1 MKYNFFTQRHLFV
14 TLCAMVLVFTGCI
27 KEDMDDCKYYTVQL
41 KVENLNGDDITESG
55 IVSEATLFVFD
66 ADNKY
71 LDKVLV
77 NAETIRNRKFI
88 ELDYPS
94 SSKLN
99 IVAWGGLAGQNQD
112 VTEAQIISDLQ
123 VNLQKQGS
131 IANSPDSL
139 YHGTKTVL
147 TRASEGQTINQEII
161 IRKKV
166 GTVQVR
172 TIGIEY
178 ANIPA
183 RTKAGGV
190 DPGDFTY
197 LVDKTPGGFDYQG
210 NVIGD
215 SVQYAPEPFV
225 EETTGYL
232 ETEKSN
238 VIPSDKIGVSLQGNG
253 KEIYN
258 RNTDD
263 KGDPFKV
270 EAGDD
275 LLVVVQLGEDGNV
288 VSVRSYVRKWGESG
302 QEEEL

>member
-41 KVENLNGDDITESG
+41 KVENLKGGDITESG
-55 IVSEATLFVFD
+55 IVSEATLFIFD

-71 LDKVLV
+71 LDKVSV
-77 NAETIRNRKFI
+77 NAETIRNRDFI

-99 IVAWGGLAGQNQD
+99 VVAWGGLAGQNQD
-112 VTEAQIISDLQ
+112 VTDAQIISDLQ
-123 VNLQKQGS
+123 VNLQKEGN

-147 TRASEGQTINQEII
+147 TRSSEGQTINQEIV

-166 GTVQVR
+166 GSVQVR

-178 ANIPA
+178 ANVP
-183 RTKAGGV
+183 TKAGEGV
-190 DPGDFTY
+190 DPDNFTY
-197 LVDKTPGGFDYQG
+197 IVDKTPSGFDYQG
-210 NVIGD
+210 NEIGD
-215 SVQYAPEPFV
+215 SVSYSPEPFV

-232 ETEKSN
+232 ETAKSN
-238 VIPSDKIGVSLQGNG
+238 VIPSDKIGVSLKGSDG
-253 KEIYN
+253 KEIYYV
-258 RNTDD
+258 D
-263 KGDPFKV
+263 KDNDNEPLKV
-270 EAGDD
+270 DVGEDR
-275 LLVVVQLGEDGNV
+275 LIIVQLGEDGNV
-288 VSVRSYVRKWGESG
+288 VSVKSYVRNWGESG

>member
-41 KVENLNGDDITESG
+41 KVENQNGGDITESG

-66 ADNKY
+66 ANNKY

-77 NAETIRNRKFI
+77 NAETIKNRRYI

-94 SSKLN
+94 SSQLN
-99 IVAWGGLAGQNQD
+99 VVAWGGLSGQNQD

-123 VNLQKQGS
+123 VNLQKQGN

-139 YHGTKTVL
+139 YHGTKTVI
-147 TRASEGQTINQEII
+147 TRASEGQTIHQEIV

-166 GTVQVR
+166 GSVQVR

-178 ANIPA
+178 VNAPVS
-183 RTKAGGV
+183 KAGESV
-190 DPGDFTY
+190 NPNDFTY
-197 LVDKTPGGFDYQG
+197 IVDKTPSGFDYQG
-210 NVIGD
+210 LTIGD
-215 SVQYAPEPFV
+215 SVSYSPEPIIA
-225 EETTGYL
+225 ETTGYL

-253 KEIYN
+253 VEIYN
-258 RNTDD
+258 RDVDD
-263 KGDPFKV
+263 DGKPFKV

-275 LLVVVQLGEDGNV
+275 LLIVVRLGEDGNV
-288 VSVRSYVRKWGESG
+288 VSVKSYVRKWGESG